1 MKLSEITDE
10 TIDEPNSQLVIEL
23 PNGQRMATSGHYFDQ
38 SESGNLILVV
48 RAGKKQK
55 KCKY

>member
-1 MKLSEITDE
+1 MKLSEITDA
-10 TIDEPNSQLVIEL
+10 TIDEPNSQLVVEL
-23 PNGQRMATSGHYFDQ
+23 PNGQRMATSGYYFDQ
-38 SESGNLILVV
+38 SESGSWILVV